1 MDYTMAT
8 KDASITVRIPDEL
21 KKALDAAAKRD
32 GRKLSNLVELIL
44 TEWAAKPKRR

>member
-1 MDYTMAT
+1 MAT
-8 KDASITVRIPDEL
+8 KDASLTVRLPSDL
-21 KKALDAAAKRD
+21 KDALEAAAKRD